1 MGSNVHSLGRLV
13 AQNEHGRFL
22 KGADS
27 QYFGTKFAEG
37 GEEVLIQLKYP
48 RPIAEQRWRQWQAEP
63 PTEAELARVRP
74 MSRKHRRDKARC
86 DAHNGAIPGA
96 AEARKSHAGLVAA
109 QGGGEQ
115 QDEGD
120 GQQARPTNRE
130 EQVMS
135 EKTNKATQAQE
146 AEQQADQPAMDR
158 EDGAMPGQCYVV
170 MADGAKGS
178 MPAMV
183 LTDERDA
190 EDMVAALQA
199 AGAVMDEAPSYRFVQ
214 TVLRH

>member
-13 AQNEHGRFL
+13 AQNEHGRLL

-37 GEEVLIQLKYP
+37 GEEVLIQLKCP

-63 PTEAELARVRP
+63 PTEDELARIQPR
-74 MSRKHRRDKARC
+74 SRKHRRDKARC

-96 AEARKSHAGLVAA
+96 AQARKSHADLAEA
-109 QGGGEQ
+109 QGGRRGSGQPKEQ
-115 QDEGD
+115 DREGLGDEGQ
-120 GQQARPTNRE
+120 GRQTGRE
-130 EQVMS
+130 EQDMS
-135 EKTNKATQAQE
+135 EKASKATEMEQE
-146 AEQQADQPAMDR
+146 ARQQPD
-158 EDGAMPGQCYVV
+158 QCYVV